1 MITHTCIPKVNVS
14 NEKRKKVMKTFL
26 YRLDFNIY
34 EFRLFLTKIDE
45 KLVDKYSIKLTI
57 NVIEKKNVK

>member
-1 MITHTCIPKVNVS
+1 MITHTYILKVNVS
-14 NEKRKKVMKTFL
+14 NEKQKKVMKTFL

-45 KLVDKYSIKLTI
+45 KLVD
-57 NVIEKKNVK
+57 N

>member
-1 MITHTCIPKVNVS
+1 
-14 NEKRKKVMKTFL
+14 MKAFL

-34 EFRLFLTKIDE
+34 EFWLFLTKIDE

-57 NVIEKKNVK
+57 NVIEKKM

>member
-1 MITHTCIPKVNVS
+1 MNVS
-14 NEKRKKVMKTFL
+14 NEKRKKVMKAFL

-34 EFRLFLTKIDE
+34 EFWLFLTKIDE

-57 NVIEKKNVK
+57 NVIEMQNKALLL